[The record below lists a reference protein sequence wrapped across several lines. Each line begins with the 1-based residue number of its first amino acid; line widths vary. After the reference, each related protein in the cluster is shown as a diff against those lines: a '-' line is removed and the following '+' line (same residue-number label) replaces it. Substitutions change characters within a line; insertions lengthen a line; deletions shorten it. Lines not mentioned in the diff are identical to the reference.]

1 MARYFDIPHRWMPD
15 FDEDTDALIVKEN
28 VRVHTLLQLIEH
40 GKPGDVVNVHPD
52 RVDFWLCLPDYV
64 TLRTYPDG
72 EEIHKRLEPWDYGRK
87 VYSVPSQYRSKEPS
101 ERSKFHGA
109 WHGAYGLAETIGAAY
124 ERRDAIHAAV
134 ADEPIP
140 LDKMRAA
147 PRLAL
152 DTETDGIKGSKPMP
166 TRDPILGV
174 SIGWADGECW
184 IPAERFQSSA
194 RRKDI
199 EFFTAMEEILTGMDK
214 ELIGH
219 HAKFDEIIMHRL
231 GLPGF
236 QFDHDTML
244 LSYMHGGRY
253 PAGLKKLIYQLRGR
267 LAQELGPLI
276 NRYGRVS
283 NIPKA
288 TLIPYAKADARNTYD
303 AMEDLEKLST
313 NPMYSDLEMPISR
326 LLCDMEERGWRIDN
340 ERLNQVESELEATM
354 ARETEELAPYGI
366 MSPTKNQEVAQFFI
380 DEGFS
385 LSRTQQGWCVD
396 KDALRGIDHPAV
408 EHLLAYREAHKRAT
422 NWVRAMRRTQDDDC
436 YIHPSWKQVPVSG
449 RLSCGNPNVQNYT
462 YGLRTCMVPDP
473 GHVLM
478 AADMS
483 QFELRIMAKAADE
496 PTLIQEYLDGVDVHA
511 LNQHT
516 LHLPNRRAAKDTMY
530 GIGYG
535 QGDVALANGLTK
547 KGQPTTIPEARRF
560 MASIYDKYKRLKPWK
575 KEVLTECRRT
585 QVSQTFAGRERWVP
599 EVLFD
604 DMHIRG
610 HAERAAV
617 NHVIQ
622 GTAGDLMKMGML
634 ILEEY
639 LPKHG
644 ARQLGQIHD
653 EFVISTPNPFATYD
667 ALMIVMKEFQVW
679 LDPVPVEIDVMVGYS
694 WGFK

>member
-1 MARYFDIPHRWMPD
+1 MARYFDIPNRWMPN
-15 FDEDTDALIVKEN
+15 FDEDTDALIVGQN
-28 VRVHTLLQLIEH
+28 VGPRVLLELIEN

-52 RVDFWLCLPDYV
+52 RVNFWLCLPDYV

-72 EEIHKRLEPWDYGRK
+72 EEIHKRLDPMRYAHK
-87 VYSVPSQYRSKEPS
+87 VYKVPSQYRDKEPS
-101 ERSKFHGA
+101 ERSKFHDA
-109 WHGAYGLAETIGAAY
+109 WHGAYALAETIGAAY
-124 ERRDAIHAAV
+124 ERRDEVQQAV
-134 ADEPIP
+134 TDEPVP

-166 TRDPILGV
+166 TRDPIIGV
-174 SIGWADGECW
+174 SLGWADGECW
-184 IPAERFQSSA
+184 IPAEMFEDKKFLAQMV
-194 RRKDI
+194 K
-199 EFFTAMEEILTGMDK
+199 ILTGMDK

-231 GLPGF
+231 GVHDF

-244 LSYMHGGRY
+244 LSYMQGGRY
-253 PAGLKKLIYQLRGR
+253 PAGLKKLIYQLRGT
-267 LAQELGPLI
+267 LAQELKPLI
-276 NRYGRVS
+276 NKYGRVS
-283 NIPKA
+283 NIPKV
-288 TLIPYAKADARNTYD
+288 TLTTYAKADGRNTYD
-303 AMEDLEKLST
+303 AMEDLEKLPT
-313 NPMYSDLEMPISR
+313 NPMYGDLEIPVSR
-326 LLCDMEERGWRIDN
+326 LLCQMEERGWRVDN
-340 ERLNQVESELEATM
+340 ERLNQVESDLEATM

-366 MSPTKNQEVAQFFI
+366 TSPTKNQEVAQFFI

-408 EHLLAYREAHKRAT
+408 EHVLAYREAHKRAT
-422 NWVRAMRRTQDDDC
+422 NWVRAMRRTQDDNG
-436 YIHPSWKQVPVSG
+436 YIHPSWKQIPVSG
-449 RLSCGNPNVQNYT
+449 RLSCSNPNAQNYT
-462 YGLRTCMVPDP
+462 YDLRSCMVPDP
-473 GHVLM
+473 GHVLI

-483 QFELRIMAKAADE
+483 QFELRIMAKAANE
-496 PTLIQEYLDGVDVHA
+496 PTLIQEYLDGIDVHD
-511 LNQHT
+511 LNQRV
-516 LHLPNRRAAKDTMY
+516 LHLPTRRAAKDTMY

-547 KGQPTTIPEARRF
+547 KGQPTSIPEARQF
-560 MASIYDKYKRLKPWK
+560 INAMYGKYKRLKPWK
-575 KEVLTECRRT
+575 KEVLAECRRT
-585 QVSQTFAGRERWVP
+585 QVSQTLAGRERWVP

-604 DMHIRG
+604 DQHIRG

-653 EFVISTPNPFATYD
+653 EFVISTPNPFATYE
-667 ALMIVMKEFQVW
+667 ALMIVMKEFRTW

>member
-1 MARYFDIPHRWMPD
+1 MARYFDLPRRWLAGIQEGVGIGLSPGLRMYILCD
-15 FDEDTDALIVKEN
+15 
-28 VRVHTLLQLIEH
+28 LIEN
-40 GKPGDVVNVHPD
+40 GKPGDLVEVHPD
-52 RVDFWLCLPDYV
+52 RVDFWLALPDYV

-72 EEIHKRLEPWDYGRK
+72 EELHKRLDPWDWARK
-87 VYSVPSQYRSKEPS
+87 LRGVPSQYKEKEPS
-101 ERSKFHGA
+101 ERSKFLLPWIEAGA
-109 WHGAYGLAETIGAAY
+109 MAATIKAAY
-124 ERRDAIHAAV
+124 RARDVVQQAIT
-134 ADEPIP
+134 DEPIP
-140 LDKMRAA
+140 LDKLRAA
-147 PRLAL
+147 PRIAL
-152 DTETDGIKGSKPMP
+152 DTETDGIKGQKPMP

-174 SIGWADGECW
+174 SLGWDHGECW
-184 IPAERFQSSA
+184 IPVEMFDDPHFYTEMV
-194 RRKDI
+194 K
-199 EFFTAMEEILTGMDK
+199 ILTMMGK

-231 GLPGF
+231 GFPEF

-253 PAGLKKLIYQLRGR
+253 PAGLKKLIFSLRGR

-276 NRYGRVS
+276 NKYGRVS
-283 NIPKA
+283 NIPKV
-288 TLIPYAKADARNTYD
+288 TLTTYAKADGRNTYD
-303 AMEDLEKLST
+303 AMEDLEKLPT
-313 NPMYSDLEMPISR
+313 NPLYGDLEIPVSR
-326 LLCDMEERGWRIDN
+326 LLCQMEERGWRVDN
-340 ERLNQVESELEATM
+340 DRLNQVESDLEATM

-366 MSPTKNQEVAQFFI
+366 MSPSKNQEVAQFFI
-380 DEGFS
+380 DEGFD
-385 LSRTQQGWCVD
+385 LPPTQTGWGVD
-396 KDALRGIDHPAV
+396 KDVLGGIDHPAV

-422 NWVRAMRRTQDDDC
+422 NWVRAMRRTQDDNC
-436 YIHPSWKQVPVSG
+436 YIHPSWKQIPVSG
-449 RLSCGNPNVQNYT
+449 RLSCSNPNAQNYT
-462 YGLRTCMVPDP
+462 YDLRSCMVPDP
-473 GHVLM
+473 GHVLI

-483 QFELRIMAKAADE
+483 QFELRIMAKAANE
-496 PTLIQEYLDGVDVHA
+496 PTLIQEYLDGIDVHA
-511 LNQHT
+511 LNQRV
-516 LHLPNRRAAKDTMY
+516 LHLPTRRAAKDTMY

-547 KGQPTTIPEARRF
+547 KGQPTSIPEARQF
-560 MASIYDKYKRLKPWK
+560 INAMYGKYKRLKPWK
-575 KEVLTECRRT
+575 KEVLAECRRT
-585 QVSQTFAGRERWVP
+585 QVSQTLAGRERWVP

-604 DMHIRG
+604 DQHIRG

-653 EFVISTPNPFATYD
+653 EFVISTPNPFATYE
-667 ALMIVMKEFQVW
+667 ALMIVMKEFRTW

>member
-15 FDEDTDALIVKEN
+15 FDEETDALIVPNN
-28 VRVHTLLQLIEH
+28 VQVHVLCDLIEN

-52 RVDFWLCLPDYV
+52 RTNFWLCLPDYV

-72 EEIHKRLEPWDYGRK
+72 EEIHKRLDPWAWARK
-87 VYSVPSQYRSKEPS
+87 LHGVPSQYKEKAPKS
-101 ERSKFHGA
+101 RSKFFDDWQLA
-109 WHGAYGLAETIGAAY
+109 DALAANIREAYRA
-124 ERRDAIHAAV
+124 RDAHHAAV
-134 ADEPIP
+134 TDEPIP
-140 LDKMRAA
+140 LDKLRAA

-166 TRDPILGV
+166 TRDPILGA
-174 SIGWADGECW
+174 SIAWADGECW
-184 IPAERFQSSA
+184 IPAAMFEDKRFFA
-194 RRKDI
+194 AIVK
-199 EFFTAMEEILTGMDK
+199 ILTGMGK

-231 GLPGF
+231 GVLDF
-236 QFDHDTML
+236 KFDHDTML

-253 PAGLKKLIYQLRGR
+253 PAGLKKLIYALRWR

-303 AMEDLEKLST
+303 AMEDLEKLPI
-313 NPMYSDLEMPISR
+313 NPMYYDLEMPISG
-326 LLCDMEERGWRIDN
+326 LLCQMEERGWRIDN

-354 ARETEELAPYGI
+354 AREAEELAPYGI

-396 KDALRGIDHPAV
+396 KDALLAIDHPAV
-408 EHLLAYREAHKRAT
+408 THLLAYREAHKRAT
-422 NWVRAMRRTQDDDC
+422 NWVRAMRRTQDDNG
-436 YIHPSWKQVPVSG
+436 YIHPSWRQVPVSG
-449 RLSCGNPNVQNYT
+449 RLSCSNPNIQNYT
-462 YGLRTCMVPDP
+462 YGLRTCMVPDL

-483 QFELRIMAKAADE
+483 QFELRIMAKAANE
-496 PTLIQEYLDGVDVHA
+496 PTLIQEYLDGIDVHA
-511 LNQHT
+511 LNQAA
-516 LHLPNRRAAKDTMY
+516 LHLPTRRAAKDTMY

-535 QGDVALANGLTK
+535 QGDVALAKGLTK
-547 KGQPTTIPEARRF
+547 KGEPTTIPEARMF

-585 QVSQTFAGRERWVP
+585 QVSQTLAGRERWVP

-617 NHVIQ
+617 NHIVQ

-679 LDPVPVEIDVMVGYS
+679 LDPVPAEIDVMVGYS
-694 WGFK
+694 WGFKG